1 MSLASIGKSYEGNP
15 IYVVKI
21 SSGPGINKPAI
32 LMDAG
37 IHAREWIAPST
48 ALYAIHQLVTNK
60 TNSHLYQDVDWYIIP
75 NLNPDGYEFTHTKVR
90 IQNHHMIIFFKLS
103 ELFIFKFK
111 LNIQVIINNSIYY
124 E

>member
-1 MSLASIGKSYEGNP
+1 MSLHSIGKSYRGYP

-21 SSGPGINKPAI
+21 SSGPGINKPSI

-60 TNSHLYQDVDWYIIP
+60 INSHLYQNVDWYIIP
-75 NLNPDGYEFTHTKVR
+75 SLNPDGYEFSHTKVCF
-90 IQNHHMIIFFKLS
+90 Q
-103 ELFIFKFK
+103 
-111 LNIQVIINNSIYY
+111 NNSLDYK
-124 E
+124 